1 MRDETPEPYCIEIL
15 LCPYLKTY
23 VASARIDPPG
33 GRVQISSPDDLSRI
47 LYSCDRIGEHDV
59 RGFDSLVAAFWSTR
73 GTDILKGRFSCRGG
87 NFRHFDNSDLENIK
101 ALRINPSPV
110 VPSRLQAARPIR
122 FT

>member
-73 GTDILKGRFSCRGG
+73 HSSFQALTATGRS
-87 NFRHFDNSDLENIK
+87 
-101 ALRINPSPV
+101 
-110 VPSRLQAARPIR
+110 AR
-122 FT
+122 